1 VLALRQLSPSQ
12 ISGVL
17 KKIQELG
24 AAVLLKVTTKD
35 APTFVAPISEI
46 IFKVI
51 RKILS

>member
-17 KKIQELG
+17 KKIKELG

-35 APTFVAPISEI
+35 APTFAMSI
-46 IFKVI
+46 IEFIPEVI
-51 RKILS
+51 RKIIK